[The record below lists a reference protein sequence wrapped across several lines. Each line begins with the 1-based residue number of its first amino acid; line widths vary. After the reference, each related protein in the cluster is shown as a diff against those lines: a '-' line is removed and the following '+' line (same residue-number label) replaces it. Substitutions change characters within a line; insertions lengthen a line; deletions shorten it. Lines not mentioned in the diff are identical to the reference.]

1 MRKRAEDRSPGF
13 SLLEALLSL
22 TIFFLIFA
30 GSLEFFG
37 TARRVFFRLL
47 SRQEN
52 HQAAWSA
59 LDRIRSDVLLAGR
72 GLVRPM
78 RLGIVAPAEEAG
90 GRWVLVRAGAAP
102 VLTAGPRAGET
113 TVAVAGANPD
123 WAGKTLCLYDRTRG
137 EKAVIL
143 EAVGGILTLSSP
155 LDCDYRIPEAS
166 AAVLQ
171 TTSLFLDAGQGVLR
185 RKSDSSS
192 AQPLLEDVH
201 SFTFIYDSETCLAEA
216 RLSLASAPE
225 EFHALKI
232 LARNALLGKMR

>member
-52 HQAAWSA
+52 HQAAWAA

-137 EKAVIL
+137 GKSGYP
-143 EAVGGILTLSSP
+143 GGRRRNP
-155 LDCDYRIPEAS
+155 D
-166 AAVLQ
+166 AVL
-171 TTSLFLDAGQGVLR
+171 SLGLR
-185 RKSDSSS
+185 LPDPGSLRGRPPDDV
-192 AQPLLEDVH
+192 PLLGRG
-201 SFTFIYDSETCLAEA
+201 A
-216 RLSLASAPE
+216 RSPPP
-225 EFHALKI
+225 
-232 LARNALLGKMR
+232 